1 MEYGFI
7 LVLVALLAFVL
18 LQVVGNKTA
27 NAFCQVN
34 QGLGGAQTQSG
45 SGAATTSLPT
55 ATLGATSV
63 VSNCYVYEIGGCVTA
78 GCTQTATVE
87 SAPINAN
94 GTIGSWTA
102 TTSLP
107 TATVYAT
114 SVVSNG
120 YVYEIGGCATLC
132 PTATVESA
140 PINSSGTIGSWT
152 ATTPLPT
159 ATGWATSVVSNGYL
173 YEIGGLNGS
182 AVATVES
189 APINSSG
196 TIGSWT
202 ATTSLPTATYAATSV
217 VSNGYL
223 YEIGGTI
230 GSAVESAP
238 INANGTIGSWTATTS
253 LPAANNLATSVVSNG
268 YLYEIGGWTGSSA
281 VATVEYAPINA
292 NGAIGSW

>member
-34 QGLGGAQTQSG
+34 QGLGGTQTQSG
-45 SGAATTSLPT
+45 SCAATTSLPT
-55 ATLGATSV
+55 ATYGATSV
-63 VSNCYVYEIGGCVTA
+63 VSNCYLYEIGGNTGSGV
-78 GCTQTATVE
+78 ATVE
-87 SAPINAN
+87 SAPINSN

-107 TATVYAT
+107 TATW
-114 SVVSNG
+114 G
-120 YVYEIGGCATLC
+120 
-132 PTATVESA
+132 
-140 PINSSGTIGSWT
+140 
-152 ATTPLPT
+152 
-159 ATGWATSVVSNGYL
+159 ATSVVSNGYL
-173 YEIGGLNGS
+173 YEIGGYNGS
-182 AVATVES
+182 SGVTTVES
-189 APINSSG
+189 APINSDG

-223 YEIGGTI
+223 YEIGGAT
-230 GSAVESAP
+230 GP
-238 INANGTIGSWTATTS
+238 IT
-253 LPAANNLATSVVSNG
+253 
-268 YLYEIGGWTGSSA
+268 
-281 VATVEYAPINA
+281 ATVEYAPINA